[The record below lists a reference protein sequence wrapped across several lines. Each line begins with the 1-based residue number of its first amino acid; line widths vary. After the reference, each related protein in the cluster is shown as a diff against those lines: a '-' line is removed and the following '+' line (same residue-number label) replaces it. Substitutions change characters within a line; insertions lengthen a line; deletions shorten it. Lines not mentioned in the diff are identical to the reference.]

1 MIRPSASVRKVD
13 MKDQASVL
21 RETDGEARKLA
32 RTLLRSARYAAIAVL
47 DPETGFPFASRV
59 LLGTDIDG
67 VPVILVSGL
76 STHTRALDADRR
88 ASLLTGEPG
97 KGDPLAYP
105 RLTTQCLA
113 ELVERDSV
121 IHARIR
127 SRFLNRHAKAK
138 LYIDFPDFRFFRLVP
153 QSASL
158 NGGFGRAY
166 LLDGD
171 DLTIRSP
178 GNENVA
184 AQADAIVQ
192 ELLGTSPDLAAMT
205 AASLKAGN
213 GGEWRI
219 CGVDCAG
226 FDLISGDLLLRC
238 EFAAVAEDIEDVYF
252 HISNIKSAIPEI

>member
-1 MIRPSASVRKVD
+1 MIPPSASAKKVD

-47 DPETGFPFASRV
+47 DPGTGFPFASRV

-97 KGDPLAYP
+97 KGDPLAYA

-113 ELVERDSV
+113 EPVERDSE

-138 LYIDFPDFRFFRLVP
+138 LYIDFPDFRFFRLLP

-166 LLDGD
+166 LLEGE

-178 GNENVA
+178 GNEAVA
-184 AQADAIVQ
+184 EQADAIVQ
-192 ELLGTSPDLAAMT
+192 ELLASRPDLAAM
-205 AASLKAGN
+205 AATGRQSSN
-213 GGEWRI
+213 GDWRI

-238 EFAAVAEDIEDVYF
+238 EFDAVAQGVEDVYS
-252 HISNIKSAIPEI
+252 HISNMKYAIPEI

>member
-1 MIRPSASVRKVD
+1 

-32 RTLLRSARYAAIAVL
+32 RTLLRAARYGAIAVL

-76 STHTRALDADRR
+76 SAHTRALDGDPR

-97 KGDPLAYP
+97 KGDPLAYA

-113 ELVERDSV
+113 EPVERDGTV
-121 IHARIR
+121 HARIR
-127 SRFLNRHAKAK
+127 NRFLNRHAKAK

-153 QSASL
+153 QSASM

-166 LLDGD
+166 VLEGA
-171 DLTIRSP
+171 DLIIRSSA
-178 GNENVA
+178 NETLATRDVEILRDLLAMHPALARQA
-184 AQADAIVQ
+184 A
-192 ELLGTSPDLAAMT
+192 LTLKGAARENWGIYG
-205 AASLKAGN
+205 LD
-213 GGEWRI
+213 
-219 CGVDCAG
+219 CGG
-226 FDLISGDLLLRC
+226 FDLISGEVLLRY
-238 EFAAVAEDIEDVYF
+238 ELETVAQSVEELYS
-252 HISNIKSAIPEI
+252 HISNIKYAIPQI